1 MQEELNKRISKRTII
16 ASIIILLLIPAT
28 IYIGIRYMGNR
39 KYYFISLLIIIYTI
53 IPFFISFEDR
63 KPKPREI
70 IVIAVLAAIAVVGRA
85 AFYMIPQF
93 KPVCAIV
100 IIAGIAFGGEAG
112 FLTGSLAGF
121 VSNFIFRQGPWT
133 PWQMFSFGIIG
144 FIAGLLF
151 NNKKIKDNKIL
162 VIIYGGLST
171 FIIYGLIMNL
181 YSALTMMPDFSM
193 KAYMASIIS
202 GIPFDLIHAAATV
215 IFLFILYKPMMTKLD
230 RIKIKYGFMRK

>member
-1 MQEELNKRISKRTII
+1 MQEELNKGISKRTIM
-16 ASIIILLLIPAT
+16 ASIIILLLIPIT

-53 IPFFISFEDR
+53 IPFFISFENR

-70 IVIAVLAAIAVVGRA
+70 IVIAVLSAIAVVGRA

-151 NNKKIKDNKIL
+151 NNKKIKDNKML

-193 KAYMASIIS
+193 KAYIASIIS

>member
-1 MQEELNKRISKRTII
+1 MQEELNKGISKRTIM
-16 ASIIILLLIPAT
+16 ASIIILLLIPTT

-53 IPFFISFEDR
+53 IPFFISFENR

-70 IVIAVLAAIAVVGRA
+70 IVIAVLSAIAVVGRA

-151 NNKKIKDNKIL
+151 NNKKIKDNKML

-193 KAYMASIIS
+193 KAYIASIIS

>member
-1 MQEELNKRISKRTII
+1 MQEELSSGISKRTII
-16 ASIIILLLIPAT
+16 ASIIILFLIPVT
-28 IYIGIRYMGNR
+28 IYIGAKYMGNR
-39 KYYFISLLIIIYTI
+39 KYYFISILIIIYTI

-70 IVIAVLAAIAVVGRA
+70 IVIAVLSAIAVVGRT

-100 IIAGIAFGGEAG
+100 IIAGIAFGKEAG
-112 FLTGSLAGF
+112 FLTGALSGF

-144 FIAGLLF
+144 FIAGIIF
-151 NNKKIKDNKIL
+151 CNKKTKNSNIL
-162 VIIYGGLST
+162 VMVYGGLST
-171 FIIYGLIMNL
+171 FTIYGLIMNL

-193 KAYMASIIS
+193 KAYLASIIS
-202 GIPFDLIHAAATV
+202 GIPFDLIHSAATV
-215 IFLFILYKPMMTKLD
+215 IFLFILYKPMMTKLE

>member
-1 MQEELNKRISKRTII
+1 MQEELSSGISKRTII
-16 ASIIILLLIPAT
+16 ASIIILFLIPVT
-28 IYIGIRYMGNR
+28 IYIGAKYMGNR
-39 KYYFISLLIIIYTI
+39 KYYFISILIIIYTI

-70 IVIAVLAAIAVVGRA
+70 IVIAVLSAIAVVGRA

-112 FLTGSLAGF
+112 FLTGALSGF

-144 FIAGLLF
+144 FMAGIIF
-151 NNKKIKDNKIL
+151 CNRKTKDSNIL
-162 VIIYGGLST
+162 VMLYGGLST

-193 KAYMASIIS
+193 KAYIASIIS
-202 GIPFDLIHAAATV
+202 GIPFDLIHAVATV
-215 IFLFILYKPMMTKLD
+215 IFLFILYKPMMAKLE

>member
-1 MQEELNKRISKRTII
+1 MQEELSSGISKRTII
-16 ASIIILLLIPAT
+16 ASIIILFLIPVT
-28 IYIGIRYMGNR
+28 IYIGAKYMGNR
-39 KYYFISLLIIIYTI
+39 KYYFISILIIIYTI

-70 IVIAVLAAIAVVGRA
+70 IVIAVLSAIAVVGRA

-100 IIAGIAFGGEAG
+100 IIAGIAFGKEAG
-112 FLTGSLAGF
+112 FLTGALSGF

-144 FIAGLLF
+144 FMAGIIF
-151 NNKKIKDNKIL
+151 CNRKTKDSNIL
-162 VIIYGGLST
+162 VMLYGGLST

-193 KAYMASIIS
+193 KAYIASIIS
-202 GIPFDLIHAAATV
+202 GIPFDLIHAVATV
-215 IFLFILYKPMMTKLD
+215 IFLFILYKPMMAKLE